1 MAFLCLNAGT
11 LIVAAISLSVV
22 WSRELRMIYNK
33 LYKRFS
39 VIAASLVS
47 MFAMSTARAEYELN
61 MTQGVTPI
69 SQDLYGLHMLV
80 FWICVAIGA
89 LVFGAMAW
97 SILHHRKSKG
107 AVAANFHESTT
118 IEIVWTV
125 VPLLILIGIAIP
137 ATGTLLDL
145 EDAKTDA
152 DITLQV
158 TGIQWKWKYTYVD
171 EDVSFIS
178 SLAQSSRD
186 VMSDPTGN
194 ENYLLEVDE
203 PVVLPINKK
212 IRFLFHSD
220 DVIHAWWVPEL
231 AVKQDSIPGFI
242 NDSWAT
248 IEKPGIYRGQCAEL
262 CGKDHGFMPI
272 VVNAVTEAEYQQW
285 LVSKKEEAAAA
296 AASAEQEWS
305 MKDLVARGE
314 TVYQA
319 NCSACHGPTGAGIP
333 GAFPAMT
340 GSAIVLGDLAGHID
354 IVVNGKAGTAMAAY
368 KGQLNDVDIAAVLTY
383 ERNALGNSVG
393 DTIQPSA
400 IKNAR

>member
-1 MAFLCLNAGT
+1 
-11 LIVAAISLSVV
+11 
-22 WSRELRMIYNK
+22 MIFSK
-33 LYKRFS
+33 VSSRFS
-39 VIAASLVS
+39 GVVTGLVLMVS
-47 MFAMSTARAEYELN
+47 MSAAQADYQLN
-61 MTQGVTPI
+61 MTEGVTPI
-69 SQDLYGLHMLV
+69 SQQQYGLHMLV
-80 FWICVAIGA
+80 FWICVVIGA
-89 LVFGAMAW
+89 LVFAAMAW
-97 SILHHRKSKG
+97 SIIHHRKSKG

-118 IEIVWTV
+118 VEIIWTV

-137 ATGTLLDL
+137 ATATLLEL

-186 VMSDPTGN
+186 VVDDPTGN

-212 IRFLFHSD
+212 VRFLFHSN

-231 AVKQDSIPGFI
+231 GVKQDSIPGFI

-248 IEKPGIYRGQCAEL
+248 IEEPGIYRGQCAEL

-272 VVNAVTEAEYQQW
+272 VVNAVTEAEYAQW
-285 LVSKKEEAAAA
+285 LVSKKEAAAAA

-305 MKDLVARGE
+305 MKDLIARGE

-340 GSAIVLGDLAGHID
+340 GSPIINNADPAGHID
-354 IVVNGKAGTAMAAY
+354 IVVNGKAGTAMAAF
-368 KGQLNDVDIAAVLTY
+368 KGQLNDVDLAAVVTY

-393 DTIQPSA
+393 DMIQPSA